1 MLKRFISYYRP
12 YKGLFSLD
20 IGAAVVGSLL
30 SISFP
35 QITRELLRTVIP
47 NRQWRLMILLLVIM
61 LMIYALQTFTTYLR
75 VRWGHQLGVYME
87 RDMRQDLFEHL
98 QRQSFTYFD
107 NTKTGHLMSRITNDL
122 FMIAETAHH
131 APEDLLISVVVI
143 IGAYTLMFLNNVY
156 LAFVSLIPLPILVFY
171 GIYYGSRLRQGF
183 RRVRKTV
190 ADVNAVVENSI
201 QGIRE
206 VQSYTS
212 ETHETKKFQKVNEEF
227 QEAKSGQ
234 YKVMAKFESTM
245 MFFREMYYFVTV
257 AGGALFIY
265 LGKVEAYDLVA
276 FILYVSVVLPP
287 IDQLIRFTEQMHQGY
302 ASFER
307 FVEVMEVQSDI
318 NDIEGAEDLVLK
330 DGSVEFSHVSFTYTG
345 ERDQVLTDVSLKV
358 AGGETIA
365 LVGSSGA
372 GKSTLVSLIPRFYE
386 AESGTVTID
395 GQDVTRLTKRSLRS
409 QIGVVQQNV
418 FLFDGTIRENLLY
431 GKQGASDEELYEAL
445 ALAGLKE
452 FVDSLPEGI
461 ETNVKEHGTRLSG
474 GEKQRISIARAFL
487 KNPRIIIFDEATSS
501 LDSENEYLIQQAFNR
516 LSEGRT
522 AIVIAHRLATVR
534 DADRIYVL
542 HDRHIGEVG
551 THEELL
557 ALDGQYARLYRN
569 QSL

>member
-1 MLKRFISYYRP
+1 MLKRFLSYYRP

-20 IGAAVVGSLL
+20 IAAAVIGSLL
-30 SISFP
+30 AISFP

-47 NRQWRLMILLLVIM
+47 DRQWSLMILLLIIM
-61 LMIYALQTFTTYLR
+61 LMIYVVQTFTTYLR
-75 VRWGHQLGVYME
+75 VRWGHQLGVFME

-131 APEDLLISVVVI
+131 APEDLLISIVVI
-143 IGAYTLMFLNNVY
+143 IGAYTLMFLNNAY
-156 LAFVSLIPLPILVFY
+156 LAFVSLIPLPLLVFY
-171 GIYYGSRLRQGF
+171 GIYFGGRLRAGF
-183 RRVRKTV
+183 RQVRKTV
-190 ADVNAVVENSI
+190 ADVNSVVENSI

-212 ETHETKKFQKVNEEF
+212 ETHENRKFRKVNEEF
-227 QEAKSGQ
+227 QEAKSVQ
-234 YKVMAKFESTM
+234 YKVMAGFESTM

-257 AGGALFIY
+257 AGGALLIY
-265 LGKVEAYDLVA
+265 AGKVESYDLIA

-287 IDQLIRFTEQMHQGY
+287 IDRLIRFTEQLHQGF

-307 FVEVMEVQSDI
+307 FIEVMEVESDI
-318 NDIEGAEDLVLK
+318 NDVEGARDLVIR
-330 DGSVEFSHVSFTYTG
+330 DGTVEFSHVCFTYEG
-345 ERDQVLTDVSLKV
+345 ERDEVLSDISLRV
-358 AGGETIA
+358 AGGENVAI
-365 LVGSSGA
+365 VGSSGA

-386 AESGTVTID
+386 AVSGTVSVD
-395 GQDVTRLTKRSLRS
+395 GQDVRTLTRASLRS

-431 GKQGASDEELYEAL
+431 GKQSASEEELYEAL
-445 ALAGLKE
+445 ALAGLGE
-452 FVDSLPEGI
+452 FVDALPDGI
-461 ETNVKEHGTRLSG
+461 ETSVKEHGTRLSG

-501 LDSENEYLIQQAFNR
+501 LDSENEYLIQQAFKR
-516 LSEGRT
+516 LSQGRT
-522 AIVIAHRLATVR
+522 AIIIAHRLATVR

-542 HDRHIGEVG
+542 KDRKISEVG

-557 ALDGQYARLYRN
+557 ARKGQYASLYRN

>member
-1 MLKRFISYYRP
+1 MLKRFVSYYRP

-30 SISFP
+30 SIAFP

-47 NRQWRLMILLLVIM
+47 NRQWRVMILLLVIM
-61 LMIYALQTFTTYLR
+61 LMIYLVQTFTTYLR
-75 VRWGHQLGVYME
+75 VRWGHQLGVFME

-131 APEDLLISVVVI
+131 APEDFLISVIVI
-143 IGAYTLMFLNNVY
+143 IGAYTLMFMNNVY
-156 LAFVSLIPLPILVFY
+156 LAFVSLIPLPLLLFY
-171 GIYYGSRLRQGF
+171 GIYFGSRLREGF
-183 RRVRKTV
+183 REVRKTV

-212 ETHETKKFQKVNEEF
+212 EKHETRKFRKVNEKF
-227 QEAKSGQ
+227 QEAKSEQ
-234 YKVMAKFESTM
+234 YKVMARFESTM
-245 MFFREMYYFVTV
+245 IFFREMYYFVTV
-257 AGGALFIY
+257 AGGALLIY
-265 LGKVEAYDLVA
+265 LGLVESYDLVA
-276 FILYVSVVLPP
+276 FILYISVVLPP
-287 IDQLIRFTEQMHQGY
+287 IDRLIRFTEQMHQGL

-318 NDIEGAEDLVLK
+318 NDVHGAKDLVPA
-330 DGSVEFSHVSFTYTG
+330 DGSIEFSHVNFTYTG
-345 ERDQVLTDVSLKV
+345 ESTQVLSDISLSVK
-358 AGGETIA
+358 GGETVA
-365 LVGSSGA
+365 VVGSSGA

-386 AESGTVTID
+386 ADTGVVTVD
-395 GQDVTRLTKRSLRS
+395 SQDVTQLTKKSLRS

-431 GKQGASDEELYEAL
+431 GKQDATEAELREAL
-445 ALAGLKE
+445 ALAGLKD
-452 FVDSLPEGI
+452 FVDSLPEGM

-501 LDSENEYLIQQAFNR
+501 LDSENEFLIQQAFNR

-542 HDRHIGEVG
+542 HNRRIAEIG

-557 ALDGQYARLYRN
+557 ARDGQYARLYRN